1 MHRED
6 LLWSTDLCFLLRPQN
21 LSYLEESSS
30 TLPSTHTTLPWLPI
44 SPMMPSGSNKEMRRN
59 IPIGHGD
66 IRDEKDDNFAN
77 KFTVKD
83 SLECTNSYLLNYNR
97 HQILTA

>member
-1 MHRED
+1 
-6 LLWSTDLCFLLRPQN
+6 
-21 LSYLEESSS
+21 
-30 TLPSTHTTLPWLPI
+30 
-44 SPMMPSGSNKEMRRN
+44 MRRN
-59 IPIGHGD
+59 IPISHGD

-77 KFTVKD
+77 KFSVKD